1 MSVREVAAR
10 ARSSAVAP
18 AVRARSALQLTQ
30 SFFFAALAIC
40 LLIAHGH
47 VAETDG
53 ISYYGV
59 HPPTMPALFLAYLVG
74 AAGLWWTSAQLVAA
88 GAPRWTLWA
97 LRYVAVGLVVL
108 LATPYNQ
115 GTFFNW
121 AHMSVGV
128 SMGAMQIVVVRE
140 LLARRRSPGAVT
152 GTVVGIFGGLLAAI
166 SLPDWHI
173 PLTLQGEVLL
183 EAGFAWCLLEWTH
196 ALEDQSATTA

>member
-1 MSVREVAAR
+1 M
-10 ARSSAVAP
+10 
-18 AVRARSALQLTQ
+18 
-30 SFFFAALAIC
+30 
-40 LLIAHGH
+40 
-47 VAETDG
+47 
-53 ISYYGV
+53 
-59 HPPTMPALFLAYLVG
+59 
-74 AAGLWWTSAQLVAA
+74 
-88 GAPRWTLWA
+88 
-97 LRYVAVGLVVL
+97 GLVVL